1 MENYQFKNVS
11 FSYPEVEEKALD
23 NISFSVK
30 QGEFVIVCGPSGCGK
45 STLLKH
51 LKTCL
56 TPHGRREGEIL
67 YDGARLDT
75 ADDRTQA
82 QEIGFV
88 LQSPENQVVTDKV
101 WHELAFGL
109 ESLGYDTPTIRRRVA
124 EVAAFFGIEN
134 WFYKDVSE
142 LSGGQKQLLSL
153 ASVMAMN
160 PRILVLDE
168 PTSPLDPIAASDFL
182 ALLGRIRA
190 WRYDYSHGT
199 SFGRSIS
206 VCYAYYCY
214 GKRQYRV

>member
-1 MENYQFKNVS
+1 MENYIFKNVS

-23 NISFSVK
+23 QVSFSVK
-30 QGEFVIVCGPSGCGK
+30 DGEFLILCGPSGCGK
-45 STLLKH
+45 STLLRH

-56 TPHGRREGEIL
+56 TPHGRHEGEIS
-67 YDGARLDT
+67 YGGISLDKV
-75 ADDRTQA
+75 DDRTQS

-88 LQSPENQVVTDKV
+88 MQSPENQVVTDKV

-134 WFYKDVSE
+134 WFYKDVAE

-160 PRILVLDE
+160 PKILVLDE
-168 PTSPLDPIAASDFL
+168 PTSQLDPIAASDFL
-182 ALLGRIRA
+182 
-190 WRYDYSHGT
+190 S
-199 SFGRSIS
+199 RS
-206 VCYAYYCY
+206 
-214 GKRQYRV
+214 